1 MKSSCRLIRLTPPTG
16 GSVSYQAPKRRKS
29 FGTLFNPET
38 LMISKG
44 ILPLTQVHDRQ
55 DPRGSPQLYGRAHR
69 TGLSDASSRD
79 RTPPRVLGVIQAQV
93 NSNLLRYR
101 EVERRELDRHS
112 YEVQI
117 KELTQQLT
125 EKTVHE
131 TENLKLR
138 DFLKKQTV

>member
-1 MKSSCRLIRLTPPTG
+1 M
-16 GSVSYQAPKRRKS
+16 
-29 FGTLFNPET
+29 
-38 LMISKG
+38 
-44 ILPLTQVHDRQ
+44 
-55 DPRGSPQLYGRAHR
+55 
-69 TGLSDASSRD
+69 
-79 RTPPRVLGVIQAQV
+79 
-93 NSNLLRYR
+93 
-101 EVERRELDRHS
+101 ERRELDPHS